1 MKAFIK
7 RIQFFSKEKSFLLGI
22 IVMFIL
28 SIFLTI
34 VETVGI
40 ASITTLVSILS
51 SSENHLFNI
60 FINNKIDLNFNLIL
74 LIIFLIFLIKSFLQI
89 LYNFL
94 QSKLS
99 QLMIVKYSQDLFSS
113 FINSPYELN
122 LLKNPSELI
131 RKISSDV
138 EISVNYIFMVL
149 AIFKEIL
156 ILFAIFFLL
165 FFTKT
170 NSVILILGV
179 FGLISVLFYK
189 SIKNKI
195 IKLAA
200 QFLKSQTSSI
210 KIINQAFGSLK
221 ENIILGIN
229 KTLVKKFTSRI
240 VEVRK
245 FEFFRSFIK
254 SLPRVIFEL
263 TAVTSIVI
271 IAYVM
276 YKASYDTNYA
286 LQALT
291 LIAVCSVRLIPSF
304 NVLTNTYS
312 VIKSFQ
318 KIFDKFYN
326 DIYFYEKSKIDNQK
340 NSSKPLKFNSSI
352 ELKNVSYKYPNT
364 KKFVINNGNLIIQKG
379 KVVGIFGK
387 TGEGKTTLIDLI
399 IGLLKKTSGIVKID
413 NKIIFDD
420 KINFSINSIGY
431 VPQSPYLM
439 DDTIENNILFG
450 RKVKNKKKL
459 IDRAIKSSQL
469 NNFINTLPQGLKTIV
484 GNNGAR
490 LSGGQK
496 QRIVIARALLLKPSL
511 LVFDEATSSLDS
523 ETENELMK
531 EILKLNK
538 ITTVL
543 IISHNLEIIKLCGVR
558 YFVKNRKINKLI

>member
-543 IISHNLEIIKLCGVR
+543 IISHNLEIIKSCGVR

>member
-1 MKAFIK
+1 MSTFIK
-7 RIQFFSKEKSFLLGI
+7 KIKFFSKEKKFLFGI
-22 IVMFIL
+22 ILMFIL

-40 ASITTLVSILS
+40 ASITSLVAILS
-51 SSENHLFNI
+51 SSENYI
-60 FINNKIDLNFNLIL
+60 FDFFIDEKIYLNFNLIL
-74 LIIFLIFLIKSFLQI
+74 LVVFSIFLIKSFLQI
-89 LYNFL
+89 FYNFL
-94 QSKLS
+94 QAKLS
-99 QLMIVKYSQDLFSS
+99 QLMVVKYSQDLFKN

-138 EISVNYIFMVL
+138 ELSINYIFL
-149 AIFKEIL
+149 LLLILKEIL
-156 ILFAIFFLL
+156 ILFAILFLL

-170 NSVILILGV
+170 NVVVAIVGV
-179 FGLISVLFYK
+179 FGAVSIIFYNSVRYK
-189 SIKNKI
+189 IKD
-195 IKLAA
+195 LASK
-200 QFLKSQTSSI
+200 FIKSQTSSI

-221 ENIILGIN
+221 ENIILDIN
-229 KTLVKKFTSRI
+229 KTLINKFTSAI
-240 VEVRK
+240 VQVRK
-245 FEFFRSFIK
+245 FEFFRGFIK
-254 SLPRVIFEL
+254 SLPRVIFEF

-271 IAYVM
+271 IAYVL
-276 YKASYDTNYA
+276 YKTYNDTNYA

-304 NVLTNTYS
+304 NILTNAFTT
-312 VIKSFQ
+312 IKSFQ
-318 KIFDKFYN
+318 EIFDKFCDDVN
-326 DIYFYEKSKIDNQK
+326 FFEKSKIDNK
-340 NSSKPLKFNSSI
+340 KINSKSLKFKSSI
-352 ELKNVSYKYPNT
+352 ELKDISFRYPNT
-364 KKFVINNGNLIIQKG
+364 KKFTIQNANLKIQKG
-379 KVVGIFGK
+379 KIVGIFGK
-387 TGEGKTTLIDLI
+387 TGEGKTTLVDLI
-399 IGLLKKTSGIVKID
+399 IGLLKKNSGIIKLD
-413 NKIIFDD
+413 NKIVTE
-420 KINFSINSIGY
+420 KINFFNNTIGY
-431 VPQSPYLM
+431 VPQSPYLI

-459 IDRAIKSSQL
+459 INNAIKFSQL
-469 NNFINTLPQGLKTIV
+469 NNFIKTLPDGLKTIV

-543 IISHNLEIIKLCGVR
+543 IISHKLEIIKKCNVR
-558 YFVKNRKINKLI
+558 YFVKDKKIKIIK